1 MSKLY
6 YRLKSL
12 CVFLK
17 QEKII
22 DDYDISHLKLVIN
35 EKQLSYDYDTL
46 RLKFENDNKIF
57 EKYKDCFILLDE
69 TLNKTF
75 TDKYKSFN
83 TSINEYEEE
92 YEKIKNELEKLTRID
107 LDRSGRIRIDSDGLV
122 GFGRTRIGS
131 ERLAQA

>member
-6 YRLKSL
+6 YRLNSL

-22 DDYDISHLKLVIN
+22 DDFDTSHFKLEIN
-35 EKQLSYDYDTL
+35 ERKLAYDYNTL

-57 EKYKDCFILLDE
+57 GKYKDCFILLDE

-75 TDKYKSFN
+75 IDIYKSF
-83 TSINEYEEE
+83 IDEYEEE
-92 YEKIKNELEKLTRID
+92 YEKIRNELENWEKKKSLLLLKQVMKLKIYNFYINIYD
-107 LDRSGRIRIDSDGLV
+107 QILPL
-122 GFGRTRIGS
+122 
-131 ERLAQA
+131 